1 MMSRVAYVNGRYL
14 RHAEA
19 QVHVEDR
26 GYQFSDGVYEVIL
39 IKNGKMIDE
48 EQHLERL
55 KKSLSSLEI
64 NPPMKRAPMRHV
76 MKELIKRNKFRNGI
90 IYIQITRGV
99 AAREHSFP
107 KYSKPALVMTA
118 RRIATKTNDEIE
130 SGVKVI
136 TIDDIRW
143 KRCDIK
149 STSLLP
155 NVLGKQTA
163 RRQGAYEA
171 WMVDASG
178 FVTEGTSTNAWI
190 VTSDGKLIT
199 AELGSNILSGIT
211 RDTFIKIIHELNY
224 KLEERQFSV
233 EEAKN
238 AREAFFTSSTSF
250 LTPVSE
256 IDGVVIGNGKA
267 GSVSMELIKAY
278 DNYMKQA
285 R

>member
-14 RHAEA
+14 RHTEA

-76 MKELIKRNKFRNGI
+76 MRELIKRNKFQNGI
-90 IYIQITRGV
+90 VYIQITRGV

-118 RRIATKTNDEIE
+118 RRVATKTNDEIE
-130 SGVKVI
+130 AGVKVI

-171 WMVDASG
+171 WMVDSRG

-224 KLEERQFSV
+224 KLDERQFSV

-256 IDGVVIGNGKA
+256 IDGVVIGNGRA
-267 GSVSMELIKAY
+267 GCVSMELIKAY

>member
-1 MMSRVAYVNGRYL
+1 MSRIAYVNGRYL

-90 IYIQITRGV
+90 VYIQITRGV

-118 RRIATKTNDEIE
+118 RRIATKTSDEIE
-130 SGVKVI
+130 AGVKVI

-190 VTSDGKLIT
+190 VTTDGKLIT

-256 IDGVVIGNGKA
+256 IDGVVIGNGRA

>member
-1 MMSRVAYVNGRYL
+1 MSRVAYVNGRYL

-90 IYIQITRGV
+90 VYIQITRGV

-118 RRIATKTNDEIE
+118 RRIATKTSDEIE
-130 SGVKVI
+130 AGVKVI

-256 IDGVVIGNGKA
+256 IDGVVIGNGRA

>member
-90 IYIQITRGV
+90 VYIQITRGV

-224 KLEERQFSV
+224 KLDERQFSV

>member
-90 IYIQITRGV
+90 VYIQITRGV

-256 IDGVVIGNGKA
+256 IDGVVIGNGRA

>member
-1 MMSRVAYVNGRYL
+1 MSRVAYVNGRYL

-76 MKELIKRNKFRNGI
+76 MRELIKRNKFQNGI
-90 IYIQITRGV
+90 VYIQITRGV

-130 SGVKVI
+130 AGVKVI

-190 VTSDGKLIT
+190 VTTDGKLIT

-211 RDTFIKIIHELNY
+211 RDTFIKIIHKLNY

-256 IDGVVIGNGKA
+256 IDGVVIGNGRA

-278 DNYMKQA
+278 DNYMKLA

>member
-1 MMSRVAYVNGRYL
+1 MSRVAYVNGRYL

-190 VTSDGKLIT
+190 VTSDRKLIT

-256 IDGVVIGNGKA
+256 IDGVVIGNGRA

>member
-1 MMSRVAYVNGRYL
+1 MSRVAYVNGRYL

-39 IKNGKMIDE
+39 IKDGKMIDE

-64 NPPMKRAPMRHV
+64 NSPMKRAPMRQV

-90 IYIQITRGV
+90 VYIQITRGV

-107 KYSKPALVMTA
+107 KHPKPALVMTA
-118 RRIATKTNDEIE
+118 RRLATKTYDEIE
-130 SGVKVI
+130 AGVKVI

-211 RDTFIKIIHELNY
+211 RNTFIKIIHELDY

-256 IDGVVIGNGKA
+256 IDGVVIGNGRA

>member
-90 IYIQITRGV
+90 VYIQITRGV

-130 SGVKVI
+130 AGVKVI

-224 KLEERQFSV
+224 KLDERQFSV

-256 IDGVVIGNGKA
+256 IDGVVIGNGRA

>member
-64 NPPMKRAPMRHV
+64 NSPMKRAPMRLV

-90 IYIQITRGV
+90 VYIQITRGV

-130 SGVKVI
+130 AGVKVI

-190 VTSDGKLIT
+190 VTSDGYLIT

-211 RDTFIKIIHELNY
+211 RDTFIKIIHELDY
-224 KLEERQFSV
+224 KLEERQFTV

-256 IDGVVIGNGKA
+256 IDGVVIGNGRA

-278 DNYMKQA
+278 DNYIKQA

>member
-1 MMSRVAYVNGRYL
+1 MSRVAYVNGRYL

-19 QVHVEDR
+19 QVHIEDR

-64 NPPMKRAPMRHV
+64 NPPMKWAPMRHV
-76 MKELIKRNKFRNGI
+76 MKELIKRNKFRSGI
-90 IYIQITRGV
+90 VYIQITRGV

-107 KYSKPALVMTA
+107 KYSNPALVMTA
-118 RRIATKTNDEIE
+118 RRIATKTNDEIQA
-130 SGVKVI
+130 GVKVI

-171 WMVDASG
+171 WMVDARG

-190 VTSDGKLIT
+190 VTTDGKLIT

-211 RDTFIKIIHELNY
+211 RATFIKIIRELNY

-256 IDGVVIGNGKA
+256 IDGVVIGNGRA

>member
-90 IYIQITRGV
+90 VYIQITRGV

-118 RRIATKTNDEIE
+118 RRIATKTTDEIE
-130 SGVKVI
+130 AGVKVI

-256 IDGVVIGNGKA
+256 IDGVVIGNGRA

>member
-64 NPPMKRAPMRHV
+64 NPPMKRAPMRYV

-90 IYIQITRGV
+90 VYIQITRGV

-130 SGVKVI
+130 AGVKVI

-224 KLEERQFSV
+224 KLDERQFSV

-256 IDGVVIGNGKA
+256 IDGVVVGNGRA

>member
-1 MMSRVAYVNGRYL
+1 MSRVAYVNGRYL

-118 RRIATKTNDEIE
+118 RRIATKTSDEIE
-130 SGVKVI
+130 AGVKVI

-190 VTSDGKLIT
+190 VTTDGKLIT

-256 IDGVVIGNGKA
+256 IDGVVIGNGRA

>member
-90 IYIQITRGV
+90 VYIQITRGV

-118 RRIATKTNDEIE
+118 RRIATKTSDEIE
-130 SGVKVI
+130 AGVKVI

-190 VTSDGKLIT
+190 VTTDGKLIT

>member
-1 MMSRVAYVNGRYL
+1 MSRVAYVNGRYL

-90 IYIQITRGV
+90 VYIQITRGV

-118 RRIATKTNDEIE
+118 RRIATKTSDEIE
-130 SGVKVI
+130 AGVKVI

-190 VTSDGKLIT
+190 VTTDGKLIT

-256 IDGVVIGNGKA
+256 IDGVVIGNGRA

>member
-118 RRIATKTNDEIE
+118 RRIATKTSDEIE
-130 SGVKVI
+130 AGVKVI

-190 VTSDGKLIT
+190 VTTDGKLIT

>member
-118 RRIATKTNDEIE
+118 RRIATKTSDEIE
-130 SGVKVI
+130 AGVKVI

-190 VTSDGKLIT
+190 VTTDGKLIT

-211 RDTFIKIIHELNY
+211 RDTFIKIIHELDY

-256 IDGVVIGNGKA
+256 IDGVVIGNGRA

>member
-1 MMSRVAYVNGRYL
+1 MSRIAYVNGRYL

-118 RRIATKTNDEIE
+118 RRIATKTSDEIE
-130 SGVKVI
+130 AGVKVI

-256 IDGVVIGNGKA
+256 IDGVVIGNGRA

>member
-1 MMSRVAYVNGRYL
+1 MSRVAYVNGRYL

-64 NPPMKRAPMRHV
+64 NSPMKRAPMRQV
-76 MKELIKRNKFRNGI
+76 MKELIKRNKFQNGI
-90 IYIQITRGV
+90 VYIQITRGV

-118 RRIATKTNDEIE
+118 RRVATKTNDEIE
-130 SGVKVI
+130 AGVKVI

-256 IDGVVIGNGKA
+256 IDGVVIGNGRA

>member
-1 MMSRVAYVNGRYL
+1 MSRVAYVNGRYL

-19 QVHVEDR
+19 QVHIEDR

-76 MKELIKRNKFRNGI
+76 MKELVKRNKFQNGI
-90 IYIQITRGV
+90 VYIQITRGV

-118 RRIATKTNDEIE
+118 RRIATKTSDEIE
-130 SGVKVI
+130 AGVKVI

-190 VTSDGKLIT
+190 VTTDGKLIT

-256 IDGVVIGNGKA
+256 IDGVVIGNGRA

-278 DNYMKQA
+278 DKYMKEV

>member
-1 MMSRVAYVNGRYL
+1 MSRVAYVNGRYL

-19 QVHVEDR
+19 QVHIEDR

-76 MKELIKRNKFRNGI
+76 MKELIKLNKFRNGI
-90 IYIQITRGV
+90 VYIQITRGV

-130 SGVKVI
+130 AGVKVI

-190 VTSDGKLIT
+190 ITSDGKLIT

-211 RDTFIKIIHELNY
+211 RNTFIKIIHGLDY

-256 IDGVVIGNGKA
+256 IDGVVIGNGRA

-278 DNYMKQA
+278 NNYMKQA

>member
-90 IYIQITRGV
+90 VYIQITRGV

-118 RRIATKTNDEIE
+118 RRIATKTSDEIE
-130 SGVKVI
+130 AGVKVI

-190 VTSDGKLIT
+190 VTTDGKLIT

-256 IDGVVIGNGKA
+256 IDGVVIGNGRA

>member
-1 MMSRVAYVNGRYL
+1 MSRVAYVNGRYL

-64 NPPMKRAPMRHV
+64 TPPMKRAPMRHV

-90 IYIQITRGV
+90 VYIQITRGV

-130 SGVKVI
+130 AGVKVI

-171 WMVDASG
+171 WMVDARG

-211 RDTFIKIIHELNY
+211 RDTFIKIIHELDY
-224 KLEERQFSV
+224 KLEERQFTV

-256 IDGVVIGNGKA
+256 IDGVVIGNGRA

>member
-1 MMSRVAYVNGRYL
+1 MMSRIAYVNGRYL

-90 IYIQITRGV
+90 VYIQITRGV

-118 RRIATKTNDEIE
+118 RRIATKTSDEIE
-130 SGVKVI
+130 AGVKVI

-190 VTSDGKLIT
+190 VTTDGKLIT

-256 IDGVVIGNGKA
+256 IDGVVIGNGRA